1 VKVAIESAS
10 EKNKKKILINRFEG
24 ELHFMPPFKKI
35 INSRFFLDSGL
46 P

>member
-24 ELHFMPPFKKI
+24 EHLLKK
-35 INSRFFLDSGL
+35 
-46 P
+46 